1 MVDVC
6 LLGTSGMM
14 PLLNRFL
21 TSLMVRCD
29 GSSILIDCGE
39 ATQLAIKK
47 AELPTKPID
56 YILFTHFHADHISGL
71 PGLLLEM
78 KNSDRTEKVII
89 AGPKGVEKIVK
100 SLCIIATELP
110 FKIEFIEL
118 DDEFNKF
125 KIFPFE
131 IEYFK
136 LKHKMNCI
144 GYNIYLSRLPK
155 FLIEKANQNNIP
167 LKYWNKLQ
175 HGIECYDKEKNIL
188 YTPDMVKGD
197 ERKGIKLTYL
207 TDTRPCD
214 NILKYCK
221 NSDLFICEGMYGE
234 NDKIEN
240 AKKYLHMTMQE
251 ACEIA
256 KETNPKEMW
265 LTHYSPSEVKPKI
278 YEENLKKIFK
288 NVKICKDGEKKV
300 LNFDDEE

>member
-1 MVDVC
+1 MLDIC
-6 LLGTSGMM
+6 LLGTGGMM
-14 PLLNRFL
+14 PLLHRYL

-29 GSSILIDCGE
+29 GASLLIDCGE

-78 KNSDRTEKVII
+78 KNSDRTDPITI
-89 AGPKGVEKIVK
+89 AGPKGVERVVN
-100 SLCIIATELP
+100 SLRVIANELP
-110 FKIEFIEL
+110 FDIKFIEL
-118 DDEFNKF
+118 DDNNGAFDLK
-125 KIFPFE
+125 PFR

-136 LKHKMNCI
+136 LKHKLTCV
-144 GYNIYLSRLPK
+144 GYNIINNRLPE
-155 FLIEKANQNNIP
+155 FLVDKAKENNVP

-175 HGIECYDKEKNIL
+175 HGETCIDKTNNIT
-188 YTPDMVKGD
+188 YTPDMVMGED
-197 ERKGIKLTYL
+197 RKGLKLTYL

-214 NILKYCK
+214 NILKYCN

-234 NDKIEN
+234 VDKEDN
-240 AKKYLHMTMQE
+240 AKRYLHMTMAE
-251 ACEIA
+251 ACDIA
-256 KETNPKEMW
+256 CKTKPKEMW

-278 YEENLKKIFK
+278 YEDDLKKIFP

-300 LNFDDEE
+300 LNFE